1 MDEDIEK
8 EVGEEDGEEGQ
19 AQPTG
24 KFSLKWI
31 IIGVVVLVLAGGG
44 YVGWTM
50 LNPQPDQTGA
60 DGGKP
65 SDAEAVKEVEVG
77 AMFEMDPFVVN
88 LNEAG
93 GKRYLKSKVE
103 IEYVGDNVRKELL
116 NRLPQLRDVILL
128 HLSSKNLDEIRSVD
142 GKIELKNALI
152 KRINQVLKQG
162 KIRNLYFTQFVIQ

>member
-8 EVGEEDGEEGQ
+8 EVEEEEEE
-19 AQPTG
+19 QPAG
-24 KFSLKWI
+24 KFPLKWI

-60 DGGKP
+60 DGGQAP
-65 SDAEAVKEVEVG
+65 DTEAVKEIEVG
-77 AMFEMDPFVVN
+77 AMFDMDPFVVN

-93 GKRYLKSKVE
+93 GKRYLKSKIE
-103 IEYVGDNVRKELL
+103 IEFVGEDVRKELT
-116 NRLPQLRDVILL
+116 NRLPQLRDVVLL
-128 HLSSKNLDEIRSVD
+128 HLSSKTLDEIRSVD

>member
-8 EVGEEDGEEGQ
+8 EVEEEE
-19 AQPTG
+19 QPAK
-24 KFSLKWI
+24 KFPLKWV

-50 LNPQPDQTGA
+50 LGPQPDLPGP

-65 SDAEAVKEVEVG
+65 PATAAVEESEVG
-77 AMFEMDPFVVN
+77 VMFDMDPFVVN
-88 LNEAG
+88 LNETG
-93 GKRYLKSKVE
+93 GKRYLKSKIE
-103 IEYVGDNVRKELL
+103 IEFVGEEVRKELT

-128 HLSSKNLDEIRSVD
+128 HLSSKTLDEIRNVD

>member
-8 EVGEEDGEEGQ
+8 EVEEEE
-19 AQPTG
+19 QPAG
-24 KFSLKWI
+24 KFPLKWI

-60 DGGKP
+60 DGGQAP
-65 SDAEAVKEVEVG
+65 DTEAVKEIEVG
-77 AMFEMDPFVVN
+77 AMFDMDPFVVN

-93 GKRYLKSKVE
+93 GKRYLKSKIE
-103 IEYVGDNVRKELL
+103 IEFVGDNVRLELT

-128 HLSSKNLDEIRSVD
+128 HLSSKTLDEIRSVD

-152 KRINQVLKQG
+152 KQINQVLKQG

>member
-1 MDEDIEK
+1 VDEDIEK
-8 EVGEEDGEEGQ
+8 EVEEEK
-19 AQPTG
+19 QPAG
-24 KFSLKWI
+24 KFPLKWI

-50 LNPQPDQTGA
+50 LSPQPDQIGA
-60 DGGKP
+60 DGGQAP
-65 SDAEAVKEVEVG
+65 DTEAEKELEVG
-77 AMFEMDPFVVN
+77 AMFDMDPFVVN

-93 GKRYLKSKVE
+93 GKRYLKSKIE
-103 IEYVGDNVRKELL
+103 IEFVGEDVRKELT

-128 HLSSKNLDEIRSVD
+128 HLSSKTLDEIRSVD

-152 KRINQVLKQG
+152 KRVNQVLKQG

>member
-8 EVGEEDGEEGQ
+8 EVEAEE
-19 AQPTG
+19 QPAG
-24 KFSLKWI
+24 KFPLKWI
-31 IIGVVVLVLAGGG
+31 ILGVVVLVLAGGG

-50 LNPQPDQTGA
+50 LNPQSNQTGA
-60 DGGKP
+60 DGGQAP
-65 SDAEAVKEVEVG
+65 DAEAVKEMEVG
-77 AMFEMDPFVVN
+77 AMFDMDPFVVN

-93 GKRYLKSKVE
+93 GKRYLKSKIE
-103 IEYVGDNVRKELL
+103 IEYVGDKVRLELT

-128 HLSSKNLDEIRSVD
+128 HLSSKTLDEIRSVD

-162 KIRNLYFTQFVIQ
+162 NVRNLYFTQFVIQ

>member
-8 EVGEEDGEEGQ
+8 EGEGEEEEQ
-19 AQPTG
+19 SVR
-24 KFSLKWI
+24 KFPLKWI

-44 YVGWTM
+44 YVGRTM
-50 LNPQPDQTGA
+50 LNPLLEQISA
-60 DGGKP
+60 DGGQTP
-65 SDAEAVKEVEVG
+65 DAEAVKEVEVG
-77 AMFEMDPFVVN
+77 AMFDMDPFVVN

-103 IEYVGDNVRKELL
+103 IEYVGDNVRLELTS
-116 NRLPQLRDVILL
+116 RLPQLRDVILL
-128 HLSSKNLDEIRSVD
+128 HLSSKSLDEIRSVD

>member
-8 EVGEEDGEEGQ
+8 EVEEE
-19 AQPTG
+19 AQPAG
-24 KFSLKWI
+24 KFPLKWI

-50 LNPQPDQTGA
+50 LTPQPGQTGA
-60 DGGKP
+60 DGGQAP
-65 SDAEAVKEVEVG
+65 DTEAKEIEVG
-77 AMFEMDPFVVN
+77 AMFDMDPFVVN

-93 GKRYLKSKVE
+93 GKRYLKSKIE
-103 IEYVGDNVRKELL
+103 IEFVGDNVRIELA
-116 NRLPQLRDVILL
+116 NRLPQLRDVVLL
-128 HLSSKNLDEIRSVD
+128 HLSSKTLDEIRSVD

>member
-8 EVGEEDGEEGQ
+8 EVEEEE
-19 AQPTG
+19 QPAG
-24 KFSLKWI
+24 KFPLKWI

-50 LNPQPDQTGA
+50 LNPQSGQTGA
-60 DGGKP
+60 DGGQAP
-65 SDAEAVKEVEVG
+65 DTEAVKEIEVG
-77 AMFEMDPFVVN
+77 AMFDMDPFVVN

-93 GKRYLKSKVE
+93 GKRYLKSKIE
-103 IEYVGDNVRKELL
+103 IEFVGDNVRLELT

-128 HLSSKNLDEIRSVD
+128 HLSSKTLDEIRSVD

-152 KRINQVLKQG
+152 KQINQVLKQG

>member
-1 MDEDIEK
+1 MDEEIEK
-8 EVGEEDGEEGQ
+8 EVEEKEEE
-19 AQPTG
+19 QPAG
-24 KFSLKWI
+24 KFPLKWI

-50 LNPQPDQTGA
+50 LNPPPDQTGA
-60 DGGKP
+60 DGGQAP
-65 SDAEAVKEVEVG
+65 DTEAVKEMEVG
-77 AMFEMDPFVVN
+77 AMFDMDPFVVN

-93 GKRYLKSKVE
+93 GKRYLKSKIE
-103 IEYVGDNVRKELL
+103 IEFVGDNVRIEMT
-116 NRLPQLRDVILL
+116 NRLPQLRDLILL
-128 HLSSKNLDEIRSVD
+128 HLSSKTLDEIRSVD